1 MLGKFYSAKNFQIPK
16 IFLVPPP
23 LRYST
28 LQPLPGPGQ
37 AGVCPWVNSGL
48 SFFTFLII
56 NVMVIVSDYMEKVNA
71 TSGQTFV
78 LLELSGGLELVQS
91 QNTGKF
97 YATSRKCRIPST
109 FSADVAK
116 LMVGQ
121 QIEGDIVRVESD
133 PYEYTN
139 KTTGEIIT
147 LAHSYAY
154 RPKGS
159 MELLGESRLE
169 VVDEKINQKS
179 YKLAV

>member
-1 MLGKFYSAKNFQIPK
+1 
-16 IFLVPPP
+16 
-23 LRYST
+23 
-28 LQPLPGPGQ
+28 
-37 AGVCPWVNSGL
+37 
-48 SFFTFLII
+48 
-56 NVMVIVSDYMEKVNA
+56 MVIVSDYLEKVN
-71 TSGQTFV
+71 SSNGQTFV

-109 FSADVAK
+109 FSPEVAQI
-116 LMVGQ
+116 MIGQ
-121 QIEGDIVRVESD
+121 QIEGEIVRVEAE

-139 KTTGEIIT
+139 KTTGEVIT
-147 LAHSYAY
+147 LAHTYAY

-169 VVDEKINQKS
+169 VVDEKINKKS

>member
-1 MLGKFYSAKNFQIPK
+1 
-16 IFLVPPP
+16 
-23 LRYST
+23 
-28 LQPLPGPGQ
+28 
-37 AGVCPWVNSGL
+37 
-48 SFFTFLII
+48 
-56 NVMVIVSDYMEKVNA
+56 MVIVSDYMEKVNA
-71 TSGQTFV
+71 SSGQTFV

-109 FSADVAK
+109 FNADVAK
-116 LMVGQ
+116 MMVGQ
-121 QIEGDIVRVESD
+121 QIDGDIVRVESD

-159 MELLGESRLE
+159 MELLGESRME
-169 VVDEKINQKS
+169 IVEEKKISKPIILGKQIAS
-179 YKLAV
+179 H

>member
-1 MLGKFYSAKNFQIPK
+1 
-16 IFLVPPP
+16 
-23 LRYST
+23 
-28 LQPLPGPGQ
+28 
-37 AGVCPWVNSGL
+37 
-48 SFFTFLII
+48 
-56 NVMVIVSDYMEKVNA
+56 MVIVSDYMEKTNS

-109 FSADVAK
+109 FNADVAK

-121 QIEGDIVRVESD
+121 QIDGDIVRVESD
-133 PYEYTN
+133 PYDYTN

-147 LAHSYAY
+147 LTHSYAY

-159 MELLGESRLE
+159 MELLGESRME
-169 VVDEKINQKS
+169 IVEEKKISKPIILGKQFAS
-179 YKLAV
+179 Q

>member
-1 MLGKFYSAKNFQIPK
+1 
-16 IFLVPPP
+16 
-23 LRYST
+23 
-28 LQPLPGPGQ
+28 
-37 AGVCPWVNSGL
+37 
-48 SFFTFLII
+48 
-56 NVMVIVSDYMEKVNA
+56 MVIVSDYLEKINSK
-71 TSGQTFV
+71 TNEPFV

-109 FSADVAK
+109 FNADVAK

-121 QIEGDIVRVESD
+121 QIDGDIVRVESD

-159 MELLGESRLE
+159 MELLGESRME
-169 VVDEKINQKS
+169 IVEEKKISKPII
-179 YKLAV
+179 LAKQTVSH

>member
-1 MLGKFYSAKNFQIPK
+1 MCCRSTIVDPLRQTVKV
-16 IFLVPPP
+16 LVPKCKISK
-23 LRYST
+23 YH
-28 LQPLPGPGQ
+28 
-37 AGVCPWVNSGL
+37 SGR
-48 SFFTFLII
+48 S
-56 NVMVIVSDYMEKVNA
+56 K
-71 TSGQTFV
+71 
-78 LLELSGGLELVQS
+78 S

-109 FSADVAK
+109 FNADVAK

-121 QIEGDIVRVESD
+121 QIDGDIVRVESD

-159 MELLGESRLE
+159 MELLGESRME
-169 VVDEKINQKS
+169 IVEEKKISKPIILGKHIVS
-179 YKLAV
+179 H

>member
-1 MLGKFYSAKNFQIPK
+1 
-16 IFLVPPP
+16 
-23 LRYST
+23 
-28 LQPLPGPGQ
+28 
-37 AGVCPWVNSGL
+37 
-48 SFFTFLII
+48 
-56 NVMVIVSDYMEKVNA
+56 MVIVSDYFEKINSK
-71 TSGQTFV
+71 TNEPFV

-97 YATSRKCRIPST
+97 YATARKCRIPST
-109 FSADVAK
+109 FNADVAK

-121 QIEGDIVRVESD
+121 QVDGDIVRVESD

-169 VVDEKINQKS
+169 VVEEKINQKS
-179 YKLAV
+179 YKLAI

>member
-1 MLGKFYSAKNFQIPK
+1 
-16 IFLVPPP
+16 
-23 LRYST
+23 
-28 LQPLPGPGQ
+28 
-37 AGVCPWVNSGL
+37 
-48 SFFTFLII
+48 
-56 NVMVIVSDYMEKVNA
+56 MVIVSDYMEKVNS

-109 FSADVAK
+109 FSVEVAK

-121 QIEGDIVRVESD
+121 QIDGDIVRVESD

-147 LAHSYAY
+147 LAHTYAY

-159 MELLGESRLE
+159 MELLGESRME
-169 VVDEKINQKS
+169 IVEEKKISKPII
-179 YKLAV
+179 LAKQTVSH

>member
-1 MLGKFYSAKNFQIPK
+1 
-16 IFLVPPP
+16 
-23 LRYST
+23 
-28 LQPLPGPGQ
+28 
-37 AGVCPWVNSGL
+37 
-48 SFFTFLII
+48 
-56 NVMVIVSDYMEKVNA
+56 MVIVSDYFEKINSK
-71 TSGQTFV
+71 TNEPFV

-109 FSADVAK
+109 FNADVAK

-121 QIEGDIVRVESD
+121 QIDGDIVRVESD

-179 YKLAV
+179 YKLAI

>member
-1 MLGKFYSAKNFQIPK
+1 
-16 IFLVPPP
+16 
-23 LRYST
+23 
-28 LQPLPGPGQ
+28 
-37 AGVCPWVNSGL
+37 
-48 SFFTFLII
+48 
-56 NVMVIVSDYMEKVNA
+56 MVIVSDYFEKINSK
-71 TSGQTFV
+71 TNEPFV

-109 FSADVAK
+109 FNADVAK

-121 QIEGDIVRVESD
+121 QVDGDIVRVESD

-159 MELLGESRLE
+159 MELLGESRME
-169 VVDEKINQKS
+169 IVEEKKISKPIILGKQIVS
-179 YKLAV
+179 H

>member
-1 MLGKFYSAKNFQIPK
+1 
-16 IFLVPPP
+16 
-23 LRYST
+23 
-28 LQPLPGPGQ
+28 
-37 AGVCPWVNSGL
+37 
-48 SFFTFLII
+48 
-56 NVMVIVSDYMEKVNA
+56 MVIVSNYFEVQ
-71 TSGQTFV
+71 TSEGRNFV
-78 LLELSGGLELVQS
+78 SLELSGGLELVQS

-109 FSADVAK
+109 FNADVAK

-121 QIEGDIVRVESD
+121 QIDGDIVRVESD

-159 MELLGESRLE
+159 MELLGESRME
-169 VVDEKINQKS
+169 IVDEKKISKPVILNKQAN
-179 YKLAV
+179 LL